1 MQNRDDDTE
10 PTAAEQAFDAL
21 RAEVAGMRQA
31 MKSLPEVIAK
41 GRPTV
46 DYTETLGAIAKKL
59 EIVGNFMA
67 SIEQH
72 PAIRTTPAQYH
83 QAIAAAGEG
92 LITKSVREFD
102 SAKVAAVEERRELA
116 AMIGTMR
123 GKWKQWEWLGWT
135 GIGAFLLGLLISP
148 MFARV
153 LPFGWDGQVAAFIM
167 NSDRWGAGTALMQAG
182 NPAAW
187 RGLMDDFNLV
197 KSNQAAIGTCL
208 EAAAKAKKEQRC
220 GIVVSAP

>member
-1 MQNRDDDTE
+1 MNDRDEDNG
-10 PTAAEQAFDAL
+10 PTAAERAFDAL

>member
-1 MQNRDDDTE
+1 
-10 PTAAEQAFDAL
+10 
-21 RAEVAGMRQA
+21 MR
-31 MKSLPEVIAK
+31 SVPEVILK
-41 GRPTV
+41 NQPP

-67 SIEQH
+67 AIEQH

-92 LITKSVREFD
+92 LMHKSVRELD
-102 SAKVAAVEERRELA
+102 SAKVAAVAERRELA

-123 GKWKQWEWLGWT
+123 GQWKQWEWLGWT
-135 GIGAFLLGLLISP
+135 GIGAFFLGLLISP

-153 LPFGWDGQVAAFIM
+153 LPFGLDGRVAAFIL
-167 NSDRWGAGTALMQAG
+167 NAARWDAGAALMQAG
-182 NPAAW
+182 NAAAW

-197 KSNQAAIGTCL
+197 KSNQAALAACRD
-208 EAAAKAKKEQRC
+208 AAAKTKKEQHC
-220 GIVVSAP
+220 GVIVPAP